1 MTTKKNRRQ
10 FTAEFKSQVAL
21 EALQGKE
28 AQSELSKRYEV
39 HPNLIGEWKKALID
53 NCHRIFEDPHPERDA
68 CDKKIDA
75 LTKENDILTQDVNF
89 LKKKLSP
96 YL

>member
-1 MTTKKNRRQ
+1 MSAKKSRRQ
-10 FTAEFKSQVAL
+10 FTAEFKSKVAL

-28 AQSELSKRYEV
+28 TQSELSKRYAV
-39 HPNLIGEWKKALID
+39 HPNLISEWKKALVE
-53 NCHRIFEDPHPERDA
+53 NCHRIFDDPHPGIDA
-68 CDKKIDA
+68 RDKKIDA
-75 LTKENDILTQDVNF
+75 LTKAKDILEQDVNF